1 MPSKVQ
7 CYKIISQINNQ
18 NMFQTCVFNQY
29 VARKETPLNFNLF
42 FECNDYEHQNL
53 KKKLKYH

>member
-7 CYKIISQINNQ
+7 CCKNISQINNQ

-29 VARKETPLNFNLF
+29 VQGKETPLHFNLF
-42 FECNDYEHQNL
+42 F
-53 KKKLKYH
+53 KLMITNIKIKNYLLYN

>member
-7 CYKIISQINNQ
+7 RYKIISQINNQ

-29 VARKETPLNFNLF
+29 VQGKETPLNLYLF
-42 FECNDYEHQNL
+42 FKCNDYEHQN
-53 KKKLKYH
+53 

>member
-7 CYKIISQINNQ
+7 CYKNISQINNQ

-29 VARKETPLNFNLF
+29 VQGKETPLHFNLF
-42 FECNDYEHQNL
+42 F
-53 KKKLKYH
+53 KLMITNIKM